1 MPFKVL
7 IVDDEPDVEVLIRQ
21 RFRKQMKDGEFEFVF
36 AQHGVDALE
45 CLRNDPS
52 VDVVMTDINM
62 PVMDGL
68 TLLANLSHLDRV
80 MKAVIVSA
88 YGDIQ
93 NIRAAMNRGA
103 YDFLTKP
110 IDFQD
115 FEVTLR
121 KTQQELDY
129 IKQGLRARE
138 HLTATLDVVRDLSSE
153 LELAPFLRK
162 IISTITKMLNAERST
177 LYLYDEKT
185 DELYTEVGEGLD
197 ALEIRMPTTMGIA
210 GTVFRSSQPIR
221 LSDPYSDP
229 RFNRAID
236 RQLGFVTRSMLSV
249 PVINKQGRTIGVIQ
263 VLNKVNG
270 FFSEDDEQR
279 LQTFSSQVSIA
290 LENAKLFN
298 DVQAIKNYN
307 ESILESMSSGVMTVN
322 EEGTI
327 VTCNAAAYR
336 ILHVAPDYI
345 LRQKAEDFFGAANA
359 WFVEKLQQVEKDKSD
374 NVTIDATL
382 HVYGKEIQANVTIL
396 PLTHV
401 MQRQSGLLIM
411 IEDITREKRLKST
424 MSRYVDASVAEKLL
438 ESDADVLGGQNSL
451 VTVLFSDIRG
461 FARLTEELGPAE
473 TVALLNQL
481 FTAMVDCIQ
490 REGGMLDKFIGDA
503 LMAEFGIPLSRPD
516 DEDRAVRAAILM
528 QRELRI
534 LNDLRVING
543 HQPLSVGIGINTDTV
558 ISGNIGSPKR
568 MDYTVIG
575 DGVNLASRIERAC
588 RKYGAGILVGESTF
602 RRLTGRYQVREVDR
616 VILAGKSEAV
626 SLYEIL
632 DHYSE
637 ESFPQMKRVVDAFHE
652 GLRLYRQ
659 RRWDQAIAAFMAVIE
674 LNPHDLCSRK
684 YITRCESFRRIA
696 STGRL
701 ERCLDYEIEVVRP
714 NAS

>member
-1 MPFKVL
+1 MSFKVL

-21 RFRKQMKDGEFEFVF
+21 RFRKQLKDGEFEFVF
-36 AQHGVDALE
+36 AQHGVEALE
-45 CLRNDPS
+45 YLRKDPS
-52 VDVVMTDINM
+52 LDIVMTDINM

-68 TLLANLSHLDRV
+68 TLLANLSGIDRA

-93 NIRAAMNRGA
+93 NIRTAMNRGA

-121 KTQQELDY
+121 KTRQELEI
-129 IKQGLRARE
+129 IKQGLKARE

-153 LELAPFLRK
+153 LELSPFLRK
-162 IISTITKMLNAERST
+162 IIATITKMLHVERST
-177 LYLYDEKT
+177 LFLYDEKT

-197 ALEIRMPTTMGIA
+197 AFEIRMPAATGIA
-210 GTVFRSSQPIR
+210 GAVFRSSQLIR
-221 LSDPYSDP
+221 LDDPYSDP
-229 RFNRAID
+229 RFNTGVD
-236 RQLGFVTRSMLSV
+236 RQSGFQTRSMLCV
-249 PVINKQGRTIGVIQ
+249 PVINKQGNTIGVIQ

-270 FFSEDDEQR
+270 SFTEDDEKR
-279 LQTFSSQVSIA
+279 LQTFSSQISIA

-307 ESILESMSSGVMTVN
+307 ESILESMSSGVITVN
-322 EEGTI
+322 EEGII
-327 VTCNAAAYR
+327 VTCNAAAHR
-336 ILHVAPDYI
+336 ILNVAADYI
-345 LRQKAEDFFGAANA
+345 LRQKAENFFGAANA
-359 WFVEKLQQVEKDKSD
+359 WIVEKLHQMGRDKTD

-382 HVYGKEIQANVTIL
+382 RVYGKQIQANVTIL
-396 PLTHV
+396 PLTDV
-401 MQRQSGLLIM
+401 MRRQSGSLIM

-438 ESDADVLGGQNSL
+438 ESDADLLGGQNSL
-451 VTVLFSDIRG
+451 VTVLFSDVRG
-461 FARLTEELGPAE
+461 FARLSEELGPAE
-473 TVALLNQL
+473 TVALLNQF

-528 QRELRI
+528 QQELRK
-534 LNDLRVING
+534 LNDLRVMDG
-543 HQPLSVGIGINTDTV
+543 HHPLSVGIGINTATV

-568 MDYTVIG
+568 MDYTVVG

-588 RKYGAGILVGESTF
+588 RHYGTGILIGESTF
-602 RRLTGRYQVREVDR
+602 RRLKGHYQVREVDR
-616 VILAGKSEAV
+616 VVLAGKSAAV
-626 SLYEIL
+626 NLYEIL
-632 DHYSE
+632 DYHTE
-637 ESFPQMKRVVDAFHE
+637 ESFPQMKRVINAFEE

-659 RRWDQAIAAFMAVIE
+659 RRWDQAIGAFMAAIE
-674 LNPHDLCSRK
+674 LNPHDVCSRN
-684 YITRCESFRRIA
+684 YITRCEHFRQ
-696 STGRL
+696 SPPP
-701 ERCLDYEIEVVRP
+701 ENWDSVWMMK
-714 NAS
+714 SK

>member
-36 AQHGVDALE
+36 AQHGVEALE
-45 CLRNDPS
+45 CLRQDPS
-52 VDVVMTDINM
+52 LDIVMTDINM

-68 TLLANLSHLDRV
+68 TLLANLSHIDRTL
-80 MKAVIVSA
+80 KAVIVSA

-93 NIRAAMNRGA
+93 NIRTAMNRGA

-110 IDFQD
+110 IDFHD

-121 KTQQELDY
+121 KTKQELD
-129 IKQGLRARE
+129 ILKQGLRARE
-138 HLTATLDVVRDLSSE
+138 HLLATLDVVRDLSSE
-153 LELAPFLRK
+153 LELSPFLRK

-177 LYLYDEKT
+177 LFLYDEKT
-185 DELYTEVGEGLD
+185 DELYTEVGQGLN
-197 ALEIRMPTTMGIA
+197 ALEIRMPAGRGIA
-210 GTVFRSSQPIR
+210 GAVFRSSQPIR
-221 LSDPYSDP
+221 LNDPYSDP
-229 RFNRAID
+229 RFNQEVD
-236 RQLGFVTRSMLSV
+236 KQSGFLTRSMLCV
-249 PVINKQGRTIGVIQ
+249 PVINKQSRTIGVIQ
-263 VLNKVNG
+263 VLNRVNG
-270 FFSEDDEQR
+270 SFTEDDEKR
-279 LQTFSSQVSIA
+279 LQTFSSQISIA

-307 ESILESMSSGVMTVN
+307 ESILESMSSGVITVN
-322 EEGTI
+322 EDGTI

-359 WFVEKLQQVEKDKSD
+359 WFVDKLHQVEKDKTD

-382 HVYGKEIQANVTIL
+382 RVYGKEIQANVTIL

-424 MSRYVDASVAEKLL
+424 MSRYVDASVAERLL
-438 ESDADVLGGQNSL
+438 ESDADLLGGQNSL
-451 VTVLFSDIRG
+451 VTVLFSDVRG
-461 FARLTEELGPAE
+461 FARLTEQLGPAE

-516 DEDRAVRAAILM
+516 DEDRAVRTAILM
-528 QRELRI
+528 QQELRK
-534 LNDLRVING
+534 LNDLRTMNG
-543 HQPLSVGIGINTDTV
+543 HHPLSIGIGINTATV

-568 MDYTVIG
+568 MDYTVVG

-588 RKYGAGILVGESTF
+588 RQYGSGILIGESTF
-602 RRLTGRYQVREVDR
+602 RRLKGRYQVREVDR
-616 VILAGKSEAV
+616 VILAGKSDAV
-626 SLYEIL
+626 NLHEIL
-632 DHYSE
+632 DYHTE
-637 ESFPQMKRVVDAFHE
+637 ESFPQMKRVLDAFHE
-652 GLRLYRQ
+652 GLQLYRQ
-659 RRWDQAIAAFMAVIE
+659 RRWDQAIRAFTTVVEI
-674 LNPHDLCSRK
+674 NPDDQCSRK
-684 YITRCESFRRIA
+684 YITRCENLRQSPPPDDWNSVWIMK
-696 STGRL
+696 SK
-701 ERCLDYEIEVVRP
+701 
-714 NAS
+714 